1 MAQCFP
7 SLEVIN
13 NLPVPLQGG
22 ERALLD
28 FLYKHLDDTYEIYF
42 QPFLNGDRP
51 DFIIV
56 RNGYG
61 VLIIEVKDWILK
73 KYTNQYGGTSAW
85 MLNDNTLISS
95 PLAQVE
101 HYKKNL
107 YHLHIKML
115 FERNI
120 INTNNFSIVKTACYF
135 HKEKTE
141 AAEKF
146 CFNNQYTKIFGNDFL
161 EEKEALRSILRL
173 EPIQY
178 LFCATTGQEKRD

>member
-85 MLNDNTLISS
+85 MLND
-95 PLAQVE
+95 
-101 HYKKNL
+101 
-107 YHLHIKML
+107 M
-115 FERNI
+115 
-120 INTNNFSIVKTACYF
+120 C
-135 HKEKTE
+135 
-141 AAEKF
+141 
-146 CFNNQYTKIFGNDFL
+146 
-161 EEKEALRSILRL
+161 
-173 EPIQY
+173 
-178 LFCATTGQEKRD
+178 